1 MKVGGN
7 GSASEFFMKHGGSA
21 LLADSDTKKKYSGR
35 VAELYKEELAK
46 RVKEDI
52 TRFPARIYV
61 EGMPDVTSSADAA
74 AANNEDDFF
83 SSWDKPAAAKSS
95 TPSTPTS
102 PPVVGRSSPLG
113 NSAAPTAPRTV
124 TSSSLRSSSAS
135 SSRPASKLGASR
147 LNSSSSVASTAT
159 APAAKKTKLGGL
171 GAKKAASP
179 LDFAE
184 AERKAAEEA
193 ERIKQLGYDRLKE
206 EEEER
211 ARAKKAEEELKNSR
225 SLGVGKTDKN
235 NSTAP
240 AVVSKPRG
248 NAQDMERL
256 GMGMKKMGFGSV
268 PAPAAPASSSRVDD
282 APTAAREKFGNQKA
296 ISSDMYFGRNDY
308 DPHVVNEAQGRLQS
322 FQGASSI
329 SSNQYFGREEEE
341 DEGRPMSADG
351 LLGDGSF
358 GNLEVAAKDA
368 IARVMANPDVQ
379 NVGESIRAGAL
390 KFSDYLAQMS
400 ER

>member
-1 MKVGGN
+1 
-7 GSASEFFMKHGGSA
+7 
-21 LLADSDTKKKYSGR
+21 
-35 VAELYKEELAK
+35 
-46 RVKEDI
+46 
-52 TRFPARIYV
+52 
-61 EGMPDVTSSADAA
+61 MPEITSSADAKA
-74 AANNEDDFF
+74 GADEDDFF
-83 SSWDKPAAAKSS
+83 GSWDKPAAAKSPASS
-95 TPSTPTS
+95 TLTP
-102 PPVVGRSSPLG
+102 PPVIGRSSSLG
-113 NSAAPTAPRTV
+113 NGAASTAPRTV
-124 TSSSLRSSSAS
+124 TSSSLRSASAS
-135 SSRPASKLGASR
+135 SRRPTSELGASR
-147 LNSSSSVASTAT
+147 LNSSNPTTSTASAA
-159 APAAKKTKLGGL
+159 APKKSKLGGL

-179 LDFAE
+179 MDFAE

-211 ARAKKAEEELKNSR
+211 ARAKKVEEQLTAAPLS
-225 SLGVGKTDKN
+225 VGKVEKSNGTI
-235 NSTAP
+235 P
-240 AVVSKPRG
+240 AITNKPRG

-256 GMGMKKMGFGSV
+256 GMGMKKLGFGGV
-268 PAPAAPASSSRVDD
+268 PTPSPASSSSSQAES
-282 APTAAREKFGNQKA
+282 APTFAREKFGGQKA

-308 DPHVVNEAQGRLQS
+308 DPNVVGEAQQRLQS

-341 DEGRPMSADG
+341 DEMNGLPRGTDG